1 MKKYPFCRT
10 VLGDYYLWGEY
21 NEKPVYQHYRNTNF
35 RQILTWTKWM
45 HLTLFWLG
53 NFLFNI
59 PSKQK
64 LELKSSK
71 TRLLPSRSGV
81 LIEFQSGVF
90 TDNSRAI
97 SGLNSSFH
105 QVDIWVISGWYL
117 GNIWMMLG
125 WYLGDMWVVKTGI

>member
-1 MKKYPFCRT
+1 MKHKVWFSALLTQCPCGK
-10 VLGDYYLWGEY
+10 V
-21 NEKPVYQHYRNTNF
+21 
-35 RQILTWTKWM
+35 QIGTGKVDPARKL
-45 HLTLFWLG
+45 
-53 NFLFNI
+53 

-90 TDNSRAI
+90 TGNSRAI

-105 QVDIWVISGWYL
+105 QVDICVISGWYL
-117 GNIWMMLG
+117 GDIWMIFG
-125 WYLGDMWVVKTGI
+125 WYLDDMWVVKTGIQKGEFKSRLCTKISPSW